1 MKVSLAGDG
10 AALHVAVFVGATHT
24 FENGSGTFS
33 PTTSTLI
40 TGAKDAVLVDAQ
52 HIKSDV
58 KALGDMIAQ
67 SGKRLTAIYVT
78 HGHADHWY
86 GTGELL
92 RRFPTARAVATAGV
106 IDYIETSKQN
116 AAQQWRMMFGDRV
129 VDAGMVPQVLNEPLE
144 LEGHE
149 LRVIEVGQGDIT
161 PSTVLFVPAIATAVP
176 GDVVYNGIHVMLGLS
191 GPRQWDA
198 WLASIDKIERLAPK
212 AIVAGHKRAERPD
225 TDVDRI
231 INETR
236 SYIRTFAEAAPKAST
251 PEALVD
257 AVSARFPDFG
267 NLWTLQFS
275 ARSYFAN
282 HKA

>member
-1 MKVSLAGDG
+1 MTVSLAGDG
-10 AALHVAVFVGATHT
+10 AALHVAVYVGATHT
-24 FENGSGTFS
+24 FENGSGTFL